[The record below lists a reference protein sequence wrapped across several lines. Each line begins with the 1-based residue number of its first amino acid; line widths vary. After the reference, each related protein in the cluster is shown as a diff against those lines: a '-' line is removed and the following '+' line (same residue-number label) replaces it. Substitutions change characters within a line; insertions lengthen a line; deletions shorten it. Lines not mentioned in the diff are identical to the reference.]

1 MKSLKAKKNKLYI
14 SGDSFCESRNYPY
27 PGPQEGKQYAWFND
41 VSEYFKDSH
50 EFILDSYGSRDVQ
63 TILDNWIKIIP
74 NLKPNDILIICIP
87 MFIRQ
92 RVPLRKKDW
101 MVNKWSNGEIVNRFV
116 THQSWYKTS
125 TEKIWIGN
133 YSIERNEL
141 DNHTNFFT
149 QLNMCESVEENYTEV
164 IESLYKITPCKKYIF
179 SWDDMKH
186 KTDIIEYKKDITE
199 KLGWST
205 LDDLYKET
213 NGEAGREYDFHWDYK
228 FEKIFA
234 DYIKN
239 KFKK

>member
-1 MKSLKAKKNKLYI
+1 
-14 SGDSFCESRNYPY
+14 
-27 PGPQEGKQYAWFND
+27 
-41 VSEYFKDSH
+41 
-50 EFILDSYGSRDVQ
+50 
-63 TILDNWIKIIP
+63 
-74 NLKPNDILIICIP
+74 
-87 MFIRQ
+87 
-92 RVPLRKKDW
+92 
-101 MVNKWSNGEIVNRFV
+101 
-116 THQSWYKTS
+116 
-125 TEKIWIGN
+125 
-133 YSIERNEL
+133 
-141 DNHTNFFT
+141 
-149 QLNMCESVEENYTEV
+149 MCESVEENYTEV